1 MSRNK
6 NLTYDERCIIQ
17 KGIHECASKSAIGKT
32 IGKDETT
39 VAKEIRNHRFISYK
53 TSLQLECANYKKCKY
68 NRKCNINCPC
78 YVAFIC
84 KRKDK
89 SFGVCNGCSNYNSC
103 RFNQRRRREYCLYF
117 LFLN

>member
-17 KGIHECASKSAIGKT
+17 KGIHECASKRATRKT

-53 TSLQLECANYKKCKY
+53 TSLPLECANYKKCKY
-68 NRKCNINCPC
+68 NRKCNINCP
-78 YVAFIC
+78 
-84 KRKDK
+84 
-89 SFGVCNGCSNYNSC
+89 S
-103 RFNQRRRREYCLYF
+103 
-117 LFLN
+117 